1 MGLIKVHNL
10 ENKGYSLPEAYFRVI
25 TIVSDYAQ
33 KSGTI
38 VLGVYAS
45 KAARDAGKEPVERIT
60 LTLVDQKVP
69 GTPDPETGET
79 PMVDKNDFTDTFA
92 PAKLQAKD
100 PVKAS
105 YEFVKKI
112 PEYKKATD
120 DLS

>member
-33 KSGTI
+33 KCGTI

-45 KAARDAGKEPVERIT
+45 KAARNDGKEPVERIT

-69 GTPDPETGET
+69 GTPNPETGET

-92 PAKLQAKD
+92 ASKLQTKD

-105 YEFVKKI
+105 YEYVKKLS
-112 PEYKKATD
+112 EYKNVTD
-120 DLS
+120 DLA